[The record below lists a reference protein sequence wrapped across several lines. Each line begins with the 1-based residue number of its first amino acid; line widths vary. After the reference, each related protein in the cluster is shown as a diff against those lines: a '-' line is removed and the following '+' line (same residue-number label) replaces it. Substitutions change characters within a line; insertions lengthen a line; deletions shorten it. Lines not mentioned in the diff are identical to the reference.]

1 MPKRID
7 ITGQKFGRL
16 TVIERAETHYSG
28 LGKYKGGQAVPMWR
42 CICDCGNETTVRGD
56 SLRCGKTKSCG
67 CIRRSKE
74 HIQRAVEGR
83 RRQRAEQKAK
93 A

>member
-7 ITGQKFGRL
+7 ITGQKFGKL
-16 TVIERAETHYSG
+16 TVIGRAGTRYSG
-28 LGKYKGGQAVPMWR
+28 LGKYKGGQAVTMWK
-42 CICDCGNETTVRGD
+42 CLCDCGNETNVRGD
-56 SLRCGKTKSCG
+56 SLRRGDTQSCG
-67 CIRRSKE
+67 CICRSKE

-83 RRQRAEQKAK
+83 RKWLAEQKAK